1 MKTLLTSLF
10 TAAALAGAAAP
21 AVADIM
27 EYQDYT
33 ADSVRLLRDPE
44 NRIPANIEQPDA
56 FDRAGEARSL
66 SYTGSYRQEFSNEP
80 ATVGSATAQVS
91 DQSAEARSLYYTGSY
106 RQEFAR

>member
-10 TAAALAGAAAP
+10 TAAALAAAAAP

-44 NRIPANIEQPDA
+44 NRIPLDIEQPGA
-56 FDRAGEARSL
+56 FDAAAEAQSL
-66 SYTGSYRQEFSNEP
+66 PYTGSYRE
-80 ATVGSATAQVS
+80 
-91 DQSAEARSLYYTGSY
+91 
-106 RQEFAR
+106 EFAR